1 MTQTLVPLLLAA
13 LLLSPP
19 AAVGGPVDDQLARYG
34 AAAKAA
40 DPAFAGFSA
49 ERGRTLHTHSFIL
62 GKPDTPACTACH
74 GQDPRGAGK
83 TPAGKAIEPV
93 ALSATPGRYADPAK
107 VEKWF
112 RRNCNEVLG
121 RECTPREKGD
131 WLTFMRGQ

>member
-1 MTQTLVPLLLAA
+1 MKYRLALVCAFALLHSLAA
-13 LLLSPP
+13 GAASPD
-19 AAVGGPVDDQLARYG
+19 AQLAAYA

-49 ERGRTLHTHSFIL
+49 ARGEQLQRTQFAL
-62 GKPDTPACTACH
+62 GKPETPACTTCH
-74 GQDPRGAGK
+74 GNDPRRPGK
-83 TPAGKAIEPV
+83 TPAGKLVEPM
-93 ALSATPGRYADPAK
+93 ALSAAPGRYADPAK

-131 WLTFMRGQ
+131 WLTYMRGQ